1 MKENSIANQ
10 LKLAADKL
18 NAAGIDNA
26 RLDAEVLLAYVLN
39 TRRLALY
46 VHFHRILTAEQ
57 ITRYHN
63 LIKRRLERIPVAY
76 LTGHKEFMGLNF
88 AVTPDVLIP
97 RPDTEV
103 LAQGVIEHLHS
114 FNRENLKLADLG
126 VGSGA
131 ICVSILKFI
140 DNVTADAVDISK
152 KALEIAQFNAQ
163 KFNVDDRIN
172 FYVGNLFEPLE
183 GKIFDVIVSNPPYVA
198 EDDLKKLQP
207 EIKFNEPKIAF
218 DGGIDGLN
226 FYRKIVTAAPNFLND
241 GGFLAMEL
249 GLNHAEPVKNLI
261 NENGNFKHIEIW
273 KDLAG
278 IERVIA
284 AWKK

>member
-1 MKENSIANQ
+1 MKENAISNQ
-10 LKLAADKL
+10 LKLATEKL

-39 TRRLALY
+39 SRRLALY
-46 VHFHRILTAEQ
+46 VHFEKVLSDEQ

-103 LAQGVIEHLHS
+103 LAQGVIEHLHA

-140 DNVTADAVDISK
+140 DNVTADAVDISQ

-163 KFNVDDRIN
+163 KFNVDDKIN
-172 FYVGNLFEPLE
+172 FHVGNLFEPLE
-183 GKIFDVIVSNPPYVA
+183 GKIFDVIVSNPPYVSSG
-198 EDDLKKLQP
+198 DFKTLQP

-226 FYRKIVTAAPNFLND
+226 FYRKIVATAPEFLND

-249 GLNHAEPVKNLI
+249 GLNHAEPVRNLI

>member
-1 MKENSIANQ
+1 MNENTISQQ
-10 LKLAADKL
+10 LKLATEKL
-18 NAAGIDNA
+18 EKAGIDTP
-26 RLDAEVLLAYVLN
+26 RLDAEVLLAYILN

-46 VHFHRILTAEQ
+46 VQSAKVLSVEQ

-63 LIKRRLERIPVAY
+63 LLQRRLERIPVAY

-103 LAQGVIEHLHS
+103 LAQGVIESLYT
-114 FNRENLKLADLG
+114 FNRSIKIADLG

-131 ICVSILKFI
+131 ICVSILKFVE
-140 DNVTADAVDISK
+140 NVTAVAVDISK
-152 KALEIAQFNAQ
+152 NALEIAQFNAQ
-163 KFNVDDRIN
+163 KFNVDDRIT
-172 FYVGNLFEPLE
+172 FYEGNLFEPLE
-183 GKIFDVIVSNPPYVA
+183 GQTFEVIVSNPPYIAA
-198 EDDLKKLQP
+198 EEFKNLQA
-207 EIKFNEPKIAF
+207 EVTGEPRLALY
-218 DGGIDGLN
+218 GGKDGLK
-226 FYRKIVTAAPNFLND
+226 FYREIIEAAPKFLAD
-241 GGFLAMEL
+241 DGFLAMEIGFNQSSAVQKL
-249 GLNHAEPVKNLI
+249 LE
-261 NENGNFKHIEIW
+261 EGNFKRIQIW

>member
-1 MKENSIANQ
+1 MKENTIAKQLSIATEK
-10 LKLAADKL
+10 LK
-18 NAAGIDNA
+18 AAGIENA

-46 VHFHRILTAEQ
+46 VHVAKVLEEEQ

-63 LIKRRLERIPVAY
+63 LIKPRLERIPVAY

-103 LAQGVIEHLHS
+103 LAQGVIEHLHE

-131 ICVSILKFI
+131 ICVSILKFVE
-140 DNVTADAVDISK
+140 NVTADAVDISK
-152 KALEIAQFNAQ
+152 KALEIAEFNAE
-163 KFNVDDRIN
+163 KFNVDDRMN
-172 FYVGNLFEPLE
+172 FYEGNLFEPLE
-183 GKIFDVIVSNPPYVA
+183 GNIYDVIVSNPPYIAA
-198 EDDLKKLQP
+198 EEFKNLQV
-207 EIKFNEPKIAF
+207 EIETEPHIALH
-218 DGGIDGLN
+218 GGADGLK
-226 FYRKIVTAAPNFLND
+226 FYRKIIEAAPKFLAD
-241 GGFLAMEL
+241 DGFLAMEI
-249 GLNHAEPVKNLI
+249 GFNQSDAVQKLI
-261 NENGNFKHIEIW
+261 NDNGNFKYLQIW

>member
-1 MKENSIANQ
+1 MKENTIAQQ
-10 LKLAADKL
+10 LKLATEKL
-18 NAAGIDNA
+18 KAAGIDNA

-39 TRRLALY
+39 SRRLALY
-46 VHFHRILTAEQ
+46 VHVAKVLTDEQ

-103 LAQGVIEHLHS
+103 LAQGVIENLYS
-114 FNRENLKLADLG
+114 FKRAIKIADLG
-126 VGSGA
+126 TGSGA
-131 ICVSILKFI
+131 ICVSILKFVE
-140 DNVTADAVDISK
+140 NVTAEAVDISK

-163 KFNVDDRIN
+163 KFNVEDRIN
-172 FYVGNLFEPLE
+172 FHVGNLFEPLE
-183 GKIFDVIVSNPPYVA
+183 GQIFEVIVSNPPYVSE
-198 EDDLKKLQP
+198 EDFKNIQP
-207 EIKFNEPKIAF
+207 EIKNEPKIAF

-226 FYRKIVTAAPNFLND
+226 FYRKIIKDAPKFLAED
-241 GGFLAMEL
+241 GFLAMEL
-249 GLNHAEPVKNLI
+249 GLNHAEPVRNLLE
-261 NENGNFKHIEIW
+261 ENGNFSYIQIW

>member
-1 MKENSIANQ
+1 MKENTISKQLNIATEQ
-10 LKLAADKL
+10 LAS
-18 NAAGIDNA
+18 AGIEDA

-46 VHFHRILTAEQ
+46 VHVAKTLTDEQ
-57 ITRYHN
+57 INRYHN

-103 LAQGVIEHLHS
+103 LAQGVIEHLHK
-114 FNRENLKLADLG
+114 FNRNNLKIADLG

-131 ICVSILKFI
+131 ISISILKFL
-140 DNVTADAVDISK
+140 DNVTAEAVDISK
-152 KALEIAQFNAQ
+152 DAIEIAQFNAQ
-163 KFNVDDRIN
+163 KFNVEDKIN
-172 FYVGNLFEPLE
+172 FHIGNLFEPLE
-183 GKIFDVIVSNPPYVA
+183 GKVFEVIVSNPPYVSTG
-198 EDDLKKLQP
+198 DFKNLQP

-218 DGGIDGLN
+218 DGGIDGLS
-226 FYRKIVTAAPNFLND
+226 FYRKIVTAAPQFLAND
-241 GGFLAMEL
+241 GFLAMEL
-249 GLNHAEPVKNLI
+249 GLNHAEPVRNLI
-261 NENGNFKHIEIW
+261 EENGNFKHIEIW